1 MSKFWIYLK
10 TNVRADLKQGHIIL
24 SMFLLLPLFLTF
36 ILGFSYR
43 SAFVPESEIEPIE
56 ISIQNDDSGEVGAI
70 LLDTLSSDDMAD
82 YLKITDEDDSDFHI
96 HIQADYSERIED
108 TLLTIQTKENSS
120 SSEEGMLKQLI
131 MQWQQALLDQ
141 EHLMEEL
148 ATIEDPAVM
157 STLQRS
163 LEEVSEMNTD
173 SIFTTEMYQ
182 SETALTSNQFTA
194 VTGVMYILI
203 MTLSGGAG
211 MSTSKELQGM
221 RKRLGVVPLSP
232 KQVVLFEV
240 ATNTVIY
247 TFIVLLFLFIWRLID
262 SQTFTGNPLFYLVWS
277 LNYTLLFQSIGAA
290 LLHMIP
296 DKFSN
301 IVFQGVLMLYMLFGL
316 IPIDKMI
323 GGQIGEFFS
332 QNFVRLLFNQPFY
345 DYMQSGNL
353 LESWPIY
360 IGLVVTSFII
370 IGLTVRFKQR
380 RELQLA

>member
-316 IPIDKMI
+316 MPIDKMI

-360 IGLVVTSFII
+360 IGLVVTSFIV

>member
-301 IVFQGVLMLYMLFGL
+301 IVFQGVLMLYMLFGFM
-316 IPIDKMI
+316 PIDKMI
-323 GGQIGEFFS
+323 GGQIEEFFS